1 VRVSKTKLQFVEE
14 EVKYLEHL
22 ISKGKHKLDCE
33 WFEGITG
40 MPLSETKWEHQKF
53 LGLMGYCRLW
63 IESYFLKCK
72 DLYSKI
78 LEEETEPLLW
88 KLEEVQIV
96 ESLKHSLIT
105 LPVLALPSLEDP
117 FHLFVNVDKGTALGI
132 LAQEHRGKNNLQPTY
147 FNSLTL

>member
-63 IESYFLKCK
+63 IESYALKTNIF
-72 DLYSKI
+72 I
-78 LEEETEPLLW
+78 LNSWKRNPTFALETGGSPDSR
-88 KLEEVQIV
+88 K
-96 ESLKHSLIT
+96 
-105 LPVLALPSLEDP
+105 P
-117 FHLFVNVDKGTALGI
+117 
-132 LAQEHRGKNNLQPTY
+132 
-147 FNSLTL
+147 